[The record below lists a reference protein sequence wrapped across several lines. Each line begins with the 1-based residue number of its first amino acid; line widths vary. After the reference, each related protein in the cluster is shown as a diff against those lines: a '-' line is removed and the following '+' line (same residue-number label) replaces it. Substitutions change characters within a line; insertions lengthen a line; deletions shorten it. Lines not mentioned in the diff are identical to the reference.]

1 MKPSALVAALLAV
14 GLLAPSSAGG
24 TESSRR
30 EIAFPTYDQGND
42 VPSALTRGRLVNR
55 QACLRLAKGNGRS
68 TMLIWP
74 ESMEL
79 VESPS
84 ATKIVKANG
93 SSVQVGDRVRVG
105 GGGVPSRLAK
115 RLAEIPPRCQIR
127 PYWMVGSIGPLS
139 SA

>member
-1 MKPSALVAALLAV
+1 VKQSALVAALLAV
-14 GLLAPSSAGG
+14 GLLTPSSAGG
-24 TESSRR
+24 AESSRR
-30 EIAFPTYDQGND
+30 EIAFPTYNQGND
-42 VPSALTRGRLVNR
+42 VPSALTSGRLVNR
-55 QACLRLAKGNGRS
+55 RGCLRLAEGNGRS

-79 VESPS
+79 VESLL

-105 GGGVPSRLAK
+105 GGNIPSRLAK